1 MKTKMKFTKKLTIN
15 STQSDLIGSMNATKL
30 PCTNNKPCATKPFCI
45 HTNQILIFHQSL
57 VNIH

>member
-1 MKTKMKFTKKLTIN
+1 MKFTKKLTIN